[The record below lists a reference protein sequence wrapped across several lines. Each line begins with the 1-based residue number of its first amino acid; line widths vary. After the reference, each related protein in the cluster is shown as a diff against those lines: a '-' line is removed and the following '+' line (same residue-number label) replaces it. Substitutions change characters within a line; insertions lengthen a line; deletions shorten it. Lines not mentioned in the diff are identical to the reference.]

1 MRADDSPA
9 PSASPT
15 HPPPPPDE
23 SPFRERA
30 AAAGARGA
38 RLARLGDR
46 IAELSARIQA
56 ATHELLVLIREFD
69 EQEGWDGCLSCAQ
82 WLSWRAGLSPGA
94 AREHVRV
101 ARALGN
107 LPRLSDAMGRG
118 KVSYS
123 KVRAVTRVATAEN
136 EQTLLDVAL
145 AGTAAHVERI
155 ARAWR
160 RIDRNV
166 EQAEER
172 RRNASRELRTW
183 VDEDGMV
190 VVRGRLTPDV
200 GAVLRRALEAA
211 CDQAR
216 RAPASDRG
224 GEEEA
229 AAASAGAEKEA
240 AGALAGVEEEAAAAS
255 ADAEEPTL
263 AQRQA
268 DAIGT
273 VAEAA
278 LAGGLDR
285 GTAGDRYQVVLHV
298 DTEALAEPRDLPAG
312 TSGGAASGSERR
324 AGSDRVPAGT
334 SGGAASGSERRAG
347 SDRVPAGTSGGTA
360 SGSER
365 RAGAGRVPAGTSG
378 GAASGSARRAGSD
391 RVPAGTSANA
401 VSGSERRAGA
411 GRVPAGTSGGAASG
425 SARRAGSD
433 GVPAGTS
440 GGAVSGSEP
449 RAGAGR
455 VPAGMSGGAASG
467 SERRAGSDRVLAG
480 TPAVARVADGPGGGF
495 PMRTAMPGRAG
506 RLGQR
511 RWPRTSDPCPGARP
525 RIRASDAAASE
536 PATAASESTRSAAR
550 AGSTRPARC
559 AHRPATSASIPPA
572 APAGGSQ
579 TVLDEAGGIHVSA
592 ETARRVAC
600 DAATV
605 TLRHGPGGE
614 ILDVGRRTRTISP
627 ALRRALA
634 ARDRQCRFPGCG
646 NLRVDAHHVEHWADG
661 GRTALDNLVLLCR
674 RHHRAVHE
682 EGFRVTVDAAGGVGF
697 LRPDGRPLLEAPP
710 APAWTGPALQPTND
724 GLAAAGIEI
733 DADTATPS
741 WRGERLDLDFAM
753 SVLWRPRREP
763 PTE

>member
-1 MRADDSPA
+1 MHADDSPA
-9 PSASPT
+9 PAASRT
-15 HPPPPPDE
+15 HPLPPDQ
-23 SPFRERA
+23 SPARGP
-30 AAAGARGA
+30 AAGDRGA
-38 RLARLGDR
+38 QLARLGDR

-107 LPRLSDAMGRG
+107 LPRLSDAMRRG

-172 RRNASRELRTW
+172 RRGASRELRTW

-190 VVRGRLTPDV
+190 VVRGRLTPEV

-216 RAPASDRG
+216 RAPASDG
-224 GEEEA
+224 
-229 AAASAGAEKEA
+229 GAEKEA
-240 AGALAGVEEEAAAAS
+240 ADALAGVEDEAAAA
-255 ADAEEPTL
+255 AEPTF

-298 DTEALAEPRDLPAG
+298 DAGALAEPRD
-312 TSGGAASGSERR
+312 
-324 AGSDRVPAGT
+324 VPAGT
-334 SGGAASGSERRAG
+334 SGGAESGSAPRADG
-347 SDRVPAGTSGGTA
+347 DRVPAGT
-360 SGSER
+360 
-365 RAGAGRVPAGTSG
+365 PA
-378 GAASGSARRAGSD
+378 A
-391 RVPAGTSANA
+391 
-401 VSGSERRAGA
+401 
-411 GRVPAGTSGGAASG
+411 
-425 SARRAGSD
+425 
-433 GVPAGTS
+433 
-440 GGAVSGSEP
+440 
-449 RAGAGR
+449 
-455 VPAGMSGGAASG
+455 
-467 SERRAGSDRVLAG
+467 
-480 TPAVARVADGPGGGF
+480 ARVADGPGDGSS
-495 PMRTAMPGRAG
+495 MRTAMPGRAG
-506 RLGQR
+506 RVQR
-511 RWPRTSDPCPGARP
+511 PRWRRTSGPCPGARSTIP
-525 RIRASDAAASE
+525 ASDTAASE
-536 PATAASESTRSAAR
+536 PATAGSKLTPSAAR
-550 AGSTRPARC
+550 ARRSSPTRC
-559 AHRPATSASIPPA
+559 AHRPATSASIPSA
-572 APAGGSQ
+572 APDARSQ
-579 TVLDEAGGIHVSA
+579 TVLDEAGGIHVSP
-592 ETARRVAC
+592 ETARRMAC

-646 NLRVDAHHVEHWADG
+646 NLRVDAHHVRHWADG

-682 EGFRVTVDAAGGVGF
+682 EGFRVTVDAAGGVQF
-697 LRPDGRPLLEAPP
+697 LRPAGRPLLEAPP

-753 SVLWRPRREP
+753 RVLWRPRREP
-763 PTE
+763 PAE